1 MRLPEL
7 SQYPHLA
14 EVTPSVLAALGVDGF
29 SNTLGIS
36 EVNSACVL
44 LIDGLG
50 WELLNEHAA
59 DAPVLS
65 SLASRP
71 LRVGFPSTTAAG
83 LASTGIGLQSGEH
96 GMVGYSFEMPGVG
109 VLSALRWCLHNEGTD
124 LRGVLTAETVQPLDS
139 VFERAE
145 KAGVKASVVSGVD
158 YPDSLL
164 SRTTQRGARYNGVHA
179 LGDLAAGVLNSL
191 QHKRSFCWA
200 YHADLD
206 KVGHW
211 HKPGSLAWRI
221 QLRQVDR
228 LVESI
233 VEQMPRGSMLAVVAD
248 HGMVSLDETA
258 IDLDK
263 TLDLR
268 DGVRA
273 FGGEPRARHLYLEK
287 GAESMVLD
295 TWRDLVGDKAWIRTR
310 DEAIDEVWFGPR
322 VSDYVRNRIGNI
334 VVAAQGGFGLTRSKF
349 EPIESQLI
357 GHHGSFTTAEQLVP
371 LAIAYQV

>member
-1 MRLPEL
+1 MLLPDL
-7 SQYPHLA
+7 NQYPHLA
-14 EVTPSVLAALGVDGF
+14 EVTPSVLAALGAAGF
-29 SNTLGIS
+29 SNTLDIP

-50 WELLNEHAA
+50 WELLNEHAT

-65 SLASRP
+65 SLDNRP

-83 LASTGIGLQSGEH
+83 LAATGIGLQSGEH

-124 LRGVLTAETVQPLDS
+124 LRGVLAAEEIQPLDS
-139 VFERAE
+139 VFVRAE

-164 SRTTQRGARYNGVHA
+164 SRTTQRGACYSGVHA

-191 QHKRSFCWA
+191 RDKRSFCWA

-211 HKPGSLAWRI
+211 HEPGSLAWRL

-233 VEQMPRGSMLAVVAD
+233 VEQMPQGSMLAVVAD
-248 HGMVSLDETA
+248 HGMVALDETA

-263 TLDLR
+263 TAELR
-268 DGVRA
+268 GGVRA
-273 FGGEPRARHLYLEK
+273 FGGEPRARHLYLEN
-287 GAESMVLD
+287 GAESAVVD

-310 DEAIDEVWFGPR
+310 EEAIDEGWFGSR
-322 VSDYVRNRIGNI
+322 VSDHIRSRIGDV
-334 VVAAQGGFGLTRSKF
+334 VVAAQGGFGLIRSEF
-349 EPIESQLI
+349 EPIESRFI
-357 GHHGSFTTAEQLVP
+357 GHHGSFSSAEQLVP
-371 LAIAYQV
+371 LAVAY